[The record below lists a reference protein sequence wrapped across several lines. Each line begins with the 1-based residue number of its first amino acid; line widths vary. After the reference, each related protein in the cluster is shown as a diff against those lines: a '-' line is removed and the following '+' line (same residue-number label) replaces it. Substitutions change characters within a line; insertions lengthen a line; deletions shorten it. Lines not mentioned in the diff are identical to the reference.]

1 MSEKPASAISQ
12 NLACRIDQ
20 LTREGSVDFH
30 LHSSFSDGSET
41 PHTIAK
47 LMIGAGLRAFALTD
61 HDTTKG
67 IVQAAA
73 LLDKLSAAA
82 PLLHTA
88 NPDRLDREK
97 PRSDLHTCFRETISP
112 SSLPLFFPGVELS
125 CEFEGQEV
133 HVLAYF
139 WKKEAAFKLRPYLRT
154 LGRSREKRNRKM
166 VERLRELGFAISM
179 EELRSLAENKVGR
192 VHMGQWLI
200 KHGVVQ
206 DMSEAFERYLGRDG
220 LAYIP
225 RERQSV
231 AESIQHVHEAG
242 GVAFIAHPHEY
253 GWCDE
258 KASEQGKE
266 SSEETKEAN
275 GRNYENSRKGYEKM
289 RLSPS
294 PAKRKDFHLKTE
306 KSLLSKKIERL
317 LPCGLDG
324 IEAFHS
330 QASPEARALALA
342 VAEQFSL
349 PVCAGSDWH
358 GSNRPGRDFYK
369 KGSTFF

>member
-1 MSEKPASAISQ
+1 MSEKPASSIDR
-12 NLACRIDQ
+12 NLACRIEQ

-41 PHTIAK
+41 PQTIVK

-73 LLDKLSAAA
+73 LLEKLQQE
-82 PLLHTA
+82 
-88 NPDRLDREK
+88 PDRL
-97 PRSDLHTCFRETISP
+97 RSLVNSATFDTIFP
-112 SSLPLFFPGVELS
+112 SSLPEFFPGVELS

-139 WKKEAAFKLRPYLRT
+139 RKKEAAFKLRPYLRT
-154 LGRSREKRNRKM
+154 LGRSREKRNRQM
-166 VERLRELGFAISM
+166 IERLRELGFAISM

-192 VHMGQWLI
+192 VHMGLWLMQ
-200 KHGVVQ
+200 HGAVQ

-253 GWCDE
+253 GWCE
-258 KASEQGKE
+258 
-266 SSEETKEAN
+266 
-275 GRNYENSRKGYEKM
+275 ENS
-289 RLSPS
+289 
-294 PAKRKDFHLKTE
+294 
-306 KSLLSKKIERL
+306 LLRKKIERL

-369 KGSTFF
+369 KGTTFF

>member
-12 NLACRIDQ
+12 NLAFRIDQ

-41 PHTIAK
+41 PQTIVK

-67 IVQAAA
+67 IVQAAV
-73 LLDKLSAAA
+73 LLEKLSAAA

-88 NPDRLDREK
+88 SPDRLDREK
-97 PRSDLHTCFRETISP
+97 PRSDLHTCFRETIFP

-154 LGRSREKRNRKM
+154 LGRSREKRNRQM
-166 VERLRELGFAISM
+166 IERLRELGFAISM

-192 VHMGQWLI
+192 VHMGLWLMQ
-200 KHGVVQ
+200 HGAVQ

-220 LAYIP
+220 LAFVP
-225 RERQSV
+225 RERKSV

-253 GWCDE
+253 GWCE
-258 KASEQGKE
+258 
-266 SSEETKEAN
+266 
-275 GRNYENSRKGYEKM
+275 ENS
-289 RLSPS
+289 
-294 PAKRKDFHLKTE
+294 
-306 KSLLSKKIERL
+306 LLRQKIERL
-317 LPCGLDG
+317 LPYGLDG

-358 GSNRPGRDFYK
+358 GNNRPGRDFYK
-369 KGSTFF
+369 KGTTFL

>member
-41 PHTIAK
+41 PQTIVK

-73 LLDKLSAAA
+73 LLEKLSAAA

-97 PRSDLHTCFRETISP
+97 PRSDLHTCFRETIFP

-133 HVLAYF
+133 HILAYF

-154 LGRSREKRNRKM
+154 LGRSREKRNRQM
-166 VERLRELGFAISM
+166 IERLRELGFAISM

-192 VHMGQWLI
+192 VHMGLWLMQ
-200 KHGVVQ
+200 HGAVQ
-206 DMSEAFERYLGRDG
+206 DMSEAFARYLGRDG
-220 LAYIP
+220 LAYVP
-225 RERQSV
+225 RERKSV
-231 AESIQHVHEAG
+231 VESIQHVHEAG

-253 GWCDE
+253 GWCE
-258 KASEQGKE
+258 
-266 SSEETKEAN
+266 
-275 GRNYENSRKGYEKM
+275 ENS
-289 RLSPS
+289 
-294 PAKRKDFHLKTE
+294 
-306 KSLLSKKIERL
+306 LLREKIERL

>member
-41 PHTIAK
+41 PQTIVK

-73 LLDKLSAAA
+73 LLEKLSAAA

-88 NPDRLDREK
+88 SPDRLDREK
-97 PRSDLHTCFRETISP
+97 PRSDLHTCFRETIFP

-154 LGRSREKRNRKM
+154 LGRSREKRNRQM
-166 VERLRELGFAISM
+166 IERLRELGFAISM

-192 VHMGQWLI
+192 VHMGLWLMQ
-200 KHGVVQ
+200 HGAVQ

-225 RERQSV
+225 RERKSV
-231 AESIQHVHEAG
+231 GESIQHVHEAG

-253 GWCDE
+253 GWCE
-258 KASEQGKE
+258 
-266 SSEETKEAN
+266 
-275 GRNYENSRKGYEKM
+275 ENS
-289 RLSPS
+289 
-294 PAKRKDFHLKTE
+294 
-306 KSLLSKKIERL
+306 LLREKIERL

-324 IEAFHS
+324 IEVFHS

-369 KGSTFF
+369 KGSTFL

>member
-41 PHTIAK
+41 PQTIVK

-73 LLDKLSAAA
+73 LLEKLSAAA

-88 NPDRLDREK
+88 SPDRLDREK
-97 PRSDLHTCFRETISP
+97 PRSDLHTCFRETIFP

-133 HVLAYF
+133 HILAYF

-154 LGRSREKRNRKM
+154 LGRSREKRNRQM
-166 VERLRELGFAISM
+166 IERLRELGFAISM

-192 VHMGQWLI
+192 VHMGLWLMQ
-200 KHGVVQ
+200 HGAVQ

-253 GWCDE
+253 GWCE
-258 KASEQGKE
+258 
-266 SSEETKEAN
+266 
-275 GRNYENSRKGYEKM
+275 ENS
-289 RLSPS
+289 
-294 PAKRKDFHLKTE
+294 
-306 KSLLSKKIERL
+306 LLREKIERL

-369 KGSTFF
+369 KGTTFL

>member
-1 MSEKPASAISQ
+1 MSEKPARSIDQ

-41 PHTIAK
+41 PQTIVK

-73 LLDKLSAAA
+73 LLEKLSAAA

-88 NPDRLDREK
+88 SPDRLDREK
-97 PRSDLHTCFRETISP
+97 PRSDLHTCFRETIFP

-154 LGRSREKRNRKM
+154 LGRSREKRNRQM
-166 VERLRELGFAISM
+166 IERLRELGFAISM

-192 VHMGQWLI
+192 VHMGLWLMQ
-200 KHGVVQ
+200 HGAVQ

-225 RERQSV
+225 RERKSV
-231 AESIQHVHEAG
+231 GESIQHVHEAG

-253 GWCDE
+253 GWCE
-258 KASEQGKE
+258 
-266 SSEETKEAN
+266 
-275 GRNYENSRKGYEKM
+275 ENS
-289 RLSPS
+289 
-294 PAKRKDFHLKTE
+294 
-306 KSLLSKKIERL
+306 LLREKIERL

-369 KGSTFF
+369 KGTTFL

>member
-1 MSEKPASAISQ
+1 MSEKPASSIDR

-41 PHTIAK
+41 PQTIVK

-73 LLDKLSAAA
+73 LLEKLQQE
-82 PLLHTA
+82 
-88 NPDRLDREK
+88 PDRL
-97 PRSDLHTCFRETISP
+97 RSLVNSATFDTIFP
-112 SSLPLFFPGVELS
+112 SSLPEFFPGVELS

-154 LGRSREKRNRKM
+154 LGRSREKRNRQM
-166 VERLRELGFAISM
+166 IERLRELGFAISM

-192 VHMGQWLI
+192 VHMGLWLMQ
-200 KHGVVQ
+200 HGVVQ
-206 DMSEAFERYLGRDG
+206 DMSEAFARYLGRNG
-220 LAYIP
+220 LAYVP
-225 RERQSV
+225 RERKSV

-253 GWCDE
+253 GWCE
-258 KASEQGKE
+258 CGCCKEKE
-266 SSEETKEAN
+266 SIYSRRCDENKLHTPAGSKADRALVN
-275 GRNYENSRKGYEKM
+275 IENS
-289 RLSPS
+289 
-294 PAKRKDFHLKTE
+294 
-306 KSLLSKKIERL
+306 LLRQKIERL

-369 KGSTFF
+369 KCSTFF

>member
-41 PHTIAK
+41 PQTIVK

-73 LLDKLSAAA
+73 LLEKLSAAA

-88 NPDRLDREK
+88 SPDRLDREK
-97 PRSDLHTCFRETISP
+97 PRSDLHTCFRETIFP

-154 LGRSREKRNRKM
+154 LGRSREKRNRQM
-166 VERLRELGFAISM
+166 IERLRELGFAISM

-192 VHMGQWLI
+192 VHMGLWLI
-200 KHGVVQ
+200 EHGAVQ

-225 RERQSV
+225 RERKSV
-231 AESIQHVHEAG
+231 GESIQHVHEAG

-253 GWCDE
+253 GWCE
-258 KASEQGKE
+258 
-266 SSEETKEAN
+266 
-275 GRNYENSRKGYEKM
+275 ENS
-289 RLSPS
+289 
-294 PAKRKDFHLKTE
+294 
-306 KSLLSKKIERL
+306 LLREKIERL

>member
-41 PHTIAK
+41 PQTIVK

-200 KHGVVQ
+200 KHGAVQ
-206 DMSEAFERYLGRDG
+206 DMSEAFARYLGRNG
-220 LAYIP
+220 LAYVP
-225 RERQSV
+225 RERKSV

-253 GWCDE
+253 GWCE
-258 KASEQGKE
+258 CGCCKEKE
-266 SSEETKEAN
+266 SIYSRRCDENKQHTPAGSKADRALVN
-275 GRNYENSRKGYEKM
+275 IENS
-289 RLSPS
+289 
-294 PAKRKDFHLKTE
+294 
-306 KSLLSKKIERL
+306 LLRQKIERL

-369 KGSTFF
+369 KGSTFL

>member
-1 MSEKPASAISQ
+1 MSEKPASSIDR

-41 PHTIAK
+41 PQTIVK

-73 LLDKLSAAA
+73 LLEKLSAAA

-88 NPDRLDREK
+88 SPDRLDREK
-97 PRSDLHTCFRETISP
+97 PRSDLHTCFRVTIFP

-154 LGRSREKRNRKM
+154 LGRSREKRNRQM
-166 VERLRELGFAISM
+166 IERLRELGFAISM

-192 VHMGQWLI
+192 VHMGLWLMQ
-200 KHGVVQ
+200 HGAVQ

-225 RERQSV
+225 RERKSV
-231 AESIQHVHEAG
+231 GESIQHVHEAG

-253 GWCDE
+253 GWCE
-258 KASEQGKE
+258 
-266 SSEETKEAN
+266 
-275 GRNYENSRKGYEKM
+275 ENS
-289 RLSPS
+289 
-294 PAKRKDFHLKTE
+294 
-306 KSLLSKKIERL
+306 LLREKIERL

>member
-41 PHTIAK
+41 PQTIVK

-73 LLDKLSAAA
+73 LLEKLSAAA

-88 NPDRLDREK
+88 SPDRLDREK
-97 PRSDLHTCFRETISP
+97 PRSDLHTCFRETIFP

-154 LGRSREKRNRKM
+154 LGRSREKRNRQM
-166 VERLRELGFAISM
+166 IERLRELGFAISM

-192 VHMGQWLI
+192 VHMGLWLMQ
-200 KHGVVQ
+200 HGAVQ
-206 DMSEAFERYLGRDG
+206 DMSEAFERYLGRDS

-225 RERQSV
+225 RERKSV
-231 AESIQHVHEAG
+231 GESIQHVHEAG

-253 GWCDE
+253 GWCE
-258 KASEQGKE
+258 
-266 SSEETKEAN
+266 
-275 GRNYENSRKGYEKM
+275 ENS
-289 RLSPS
+289 
-294 PAKRKDFHLKTE
+294 
-306 KSLLSKKIERL
+306 LLREKIERL

-330 QASPEARALALA
+330 QASPEDRALALA

>member
-12 NLACRIDQ
+12 NLAFRIDQ

-41 PHTIAK
+41 PQTIVK

-73 LLDKLSAAA
+73 LLEKLQQE
-82 PLLHTA
+82 
-88 NPDRLDREK
+88 PDRL
-97 PRSDLHTCFRETISP
+97 RSLVNSATFDTIFP
-112 SSLPLFFPGVELS
+112 SSLPEFFPGVELS

-206 DMSEAFERYLGRDG
+206 DMSEAFARYLGRDG
-220 LAYIP
+220 LAYIQ
-225 RERQSV
+225 RERKSV

-253 GWCDE
+253 GWCE
-258 KASEQGKE
+258 CGCCKEKE
-266 SSEETKEAN
+266 SIYSRRCDENKQHTPAGSKADRALVN
-275 GRNYENSRKGYEKM
+275 IENS
-289 RLSPS
+289 
-294 PAKRKDFHLKTE
+294 
-306 KSLLSKKIERL
+306 LLRQKIERL

-369 KGSTFF
+369 KGTTFL

>member
-1 MSEKPASAISQ
+1 MTD
-12 NLACRIDQ
+12 NLARTIDR

-41 PHTIAK
+41 PQTIVK

-67 IVQAAA
+67 IVKAAA
-73 LLDKLSAAA
+73 LLEKL
-82 PLLHTA
+82 LQE
-88 NPDRLDREK
+88 PDRL
-97 PRSDLHTCFRETISP
+97 RSLV
-112 SSLPLFFPGVELS
+112 SSTTSDASTKLSIPDFFPGVELS

-154 LGRSREKRNRKM
+154 LGRSREERNRQM
-166 VERLRELGFAISM
+166 IERLRELGLAISV
-179 EELRSLAENKVGR
+179 EDLRSLAENKVGR

-200 KHGVVQ
+200 KHGAVQ
-206 DMSEAFERYLGRDG
+206 DMSEAFARYLGRDG
-220 LAYIP
+220 LAYVQ
-225 RERQSV
+225 RERKSV

-258 KASEQGKE
+258 
-266 SSEETKEAN
+266 N
-275 GRNYENSRKGYEKM
+275 
-289 RLSPS
+289 
-294 PAKRKDFHLKTE
+294 
-306 KSLLSKKIERL
+306 SLLRQKIERL

-349 PVCAGSDWH
+349 PVSAGSDWH

-369 KGSTFF
+369 KGTTFF

>member
-41 PHTIAK
+41 PQTIVK

-73 LLDKLSAAA
+73 LLEKLSAAA

-88 NPDRLDREK
+88 SPDRLDREK
-97 PRSDLHTCFRETISP
+97 PRSDLHTCFRETIFP

-154 LGRSREKRNRKM
+154 LGRSREKRNRQM
-166 VERLRELGFAISM
+166 IERLRELGFAISM

-192 VHMGQWLI
+192 VHMGLWLMQ
-200 KHGVVQ
+200 HGAVQ

-253 GWCDE
+253 GWCE
-258 KASEQGKE
+258 
-266 SSEETKEAN
+266 
-275 GRNYENSRKGYEKM
+275 ENS
-289 RLSPS
+289 
-294 PAKRKDFHLKTE
+294 
-306 KSLLSKKIERL
+306 LLREKIERL

-369 KGSTFF
+369 KGTTFL

>member
-12 NLACRIDQ
+12 NLAFRIDQ

-41 PHTIAK
+41 PQTIVK

-67 IVQAAA
+67 IVQAAV
-73 LLDKLSAAA
+73 LLEKLSAAA

-88 NPDRLDREK
+88 SPDRLDREK
-97 PRSDLHTCFRETISP
+97 PRSDLHTCFRETIFP

-133 HVLAYF
+133 HILAYF

-154 LGRSREKRNRKM
+154 LGRSREKRNRQM
-166 VERLRELGFAISM
+166 IERLRELGFAISM

-192 VHMGQWLI
+192 VHMGLWLMQ
-200 KHGVVQ
+200 HGAVQ

-253 GWCDE
+253 GWCE
-258 KASEQGKE
+258 
-266 SSEETKEAN
+266 
-275 GRNYENSRKGYEKM
+275 ENS
-289 RLSPS
+289 
-294 PAKRKDFHLKTE
+294 
-306 KSLLSKKIERL
+306 LLRQKIERL

-349 PVCAGSDWH
+349 PVSAGSDWH

-369 KGSTFF
+369 KGTTFL

>member
-41 PHTIAK
+41 PQTIVK
-47 LMIGAGLRAFALTD
+47 LMISAGLRAFALTD

-73 LLDKLSAAA
+73 LLEKLSAAA

-88 NPDRLDREK
+88 SPDRLDREK
-97 PRSDLHTCFRETISP
+97 PRSDLHTCFRETIFP

-133 HVLAYF
+133 HILAYF

-154 LGRSREKRNRKM
+154 LGRSREKRNRQM
-166 VERLRELGFAISM
+166 IERLRELGFAISM

-192 VHMGQWLI
+192 VHMGLWLMQ
-200 KHGVVQ
+200 HGAVQ

-253 GWCDE
+253 GWCE
-258 KASEQGKE
+258 
-266 SSEETKEAN
+266 
-275 GRNYENSRKGYEKM
+275 ENS
-289 RLSPS
+289 
-294 PAKRKDFHLKTE
+294 
-306 KSLLSKKIERL
+306 LLREKIERL

-369 KGSTFF
+369 KGTTFL

>member
-12 NLACRIDQ
+12 NLAFRIDQ

-41 PHTIAK
+41 PQTIVK

-73 LLDKLSAAA
+73 LLEKLQQE
-82 PLLHTA
+82 
-88 NPDRLDREK
+88 PDRL
-97 PRSDLHTCFRETISP
+97 RSLVNSATFDTIFP
-112 SSLPLFFPGVELS
+112 SSLPEFFPGVELS

-206 DMSEAFERYLGRDG
+206 DMSEAFARYLGRNG

-225 RERQSV
+225 RERKSV

-253 GWCDE
+253 GWCE
-258 KASEQGKE
+258 CGCCKEKE
-266 SSEETKEAN
+266 SIYSRRCDENKQHTPAGSKADRALVN
-275 GRNYENSRKGYEKM
+275 IENS
-289 RLSPS
+289 
-294 PAKRKDFHLKTE
+294 
-306 KSLLSKKIERL
+306 LLRQKIERL

-369 KGSTFF
+369 KGTTFL

>member
-1 MSEKPASAISQ
+1 MSEKPARSIDQ

-41 PHTIAK
+41 PQTIVK

-73 LLDKLSAAA
+73 LLEKLSAAA

-88 NPDRLDREK
+88 SPDRLDREK
-97 PRSDLHTCFRETISP
+97 PRSDLHTCFRETIFP

-154 LGRSREKRNRKM
+154 LGRSREKRNRQM
-166 VERLRELGFAISM
+166 IERLRELGFAISM

-192 VHMGQWLI
+192 VHMGLWLMQ
-200 KHGVVQ
+200 HGAVQ

-225 RERQSV
+225 RERKSV
-231 AESIQHVHEAG
+231 GESIQHVHEAG

-253 GWCDE
+253 GWCE
-258 KASEQGKE
+258 
-266 SSEETKEAN
+266 
-275 GRNYENSRKGYEKM
+275 ENS
-289 RLSPS
+289 
-294 PAKRKDFHLKTE
+294 
-306 KSLLSKKIERL
+306 LLREKIERL

-324 IEAFHS
+324 IEVFHS

-369 KGSTFF
+369 KGSTFL

>member
-1 MSEKPASAISQ
+1 M
-12 NLACRIDQ
+12 
-20 LTREGSVDFH
+20 
-30 LHSSFSDGSET
+30 
-41 PHTIAK
+41 
-47 LMIGAGLRAFALTD
+47 
-61 HDTTKG
+61 
-67 IVQAAA
+67 
-73 LLDKLSAAA
+73 
-82 PLLHTA
+82 
-88 NPDRLDREK
+88 
-97 PRSDLHTCFRETISP
+97 
-112 SSLPLFFPGVELS
+112 
-125 CEFEGQEV
+125 

-154 LGRSREKRNRKM
+154 LGRSREKRNRQM
-166 VERLRELGFAISM
+166 IERLRELGFAISM

-192 VHMGQWLI
+192 VHMGLWLMQ
-200 KHGVVQ
+200 HGAVQ

-225 RERQSV
+225 RERKSV
-231 AESIQHVHEAG
+231 GESIQHVHEAG

-253 GWCDE
+253 GWFE
-258 KASEQGKE
+258 
-266 SSEETKEAN
+266 
-275 GRNYENSRKGYEKM
+275 ENS
-289 RLSPS
+289 
-294 PAKRKDFHLKTE
+294 
-306 KSLLSKKIERL
+306 LLREKIERL

>member
-1 MSEKPASAISQ
+1 MSEKPASSIDR

-41 PHTIAK
+41 PQTIVK

-73 LLDKLSAAA
+73 LLEKLQQE
-82 PLLHTA
+82 
-88 NPDRLDREK
+88 PDRL
-97 PRSDLHTCFRETISP
+97 RSLVNSATFDTIFP
-112 SSLPLFFPGVELS
+112 SSLPEFFPGVELS

-154 LGRSREKRNRKM
+154 LGRSREKRNRQM
-166 VERLRELGFAISM
+166 IERLRELGFAISM

-192 VHMGQWLI
+192 VHMGLWLMQ
-200 KHGVVQ
+200 HGAVQ
-206 DMSEAFERYLGRDG
+206 DLSEAFERYLGRDG

-225 RERQSV
+225 RERKSV
-231 AESIQHVHEAG
+231 GESIQHVHEAG

-253 GWCDE
+253 GWCECSCCKENESKNSRICDE
-258 KASEQGKE
+258 NKQHTPAGSKADRVSV
-266 SSEETKEAN
+266 N
-275 GRNYENSRKGYEKM
+275 IENS
-289 RLSPS
+289 
-294 PAKRKDFHLKTE
+294 
-306 KSLLSKKIERL
+306 LLREKIERL

-342 VAEQFSL
+342 VAKQFSL

>member
-1 MSEKPASAISQ
+1 MSEKPASSIDQ

-41 PHTIAK
+41 PQTIVK
-47 LMIGAGLRAFALTD
+47 LMISAGLRAFALTD

-73 LLDKLSAAA
+73 LLEKLSAAA

-88 NPDRLDREK
+88 SPDRLDREK
-97 PRSDLHTCFRETISP
+97 PRSDLHTCFRETIFP

-154 LGRSREKRNRKM
+154 LGRSREKRNRQM
-166 VERLRELGFAISM
+166 IERLRELGFAISM

-192 VHMGQWLI
+192 VHMGLWLMQ
-200 KHGVVQ
+200 HGAVQ

-225 RERQSV
+225 RERKSV
-231 AESIQHVHEAG
+231 GESIQHVHEAG

-253 GWCDE
+253 GWCE
-258 KASEQGKE
+258 
-266 SSEETKEAN
+266 
-275 GRNYENSRKGYEKM
+275 ENS
-289 RLSPS
+289 
-294 PAKRKDFHLKTE
+294 
-306 KSLLSKKIERL
+306 LLREKIERL

>member
-1 MSEKPASAISQ
+1 MSEKPASSIDR

-41 PHTIAK
+41 PQTIVK

-73 LLDKLSAAA
+73 LLEKLQQE
-82 PLLHTA
+82 
-88 NPDRLDREK
+88 PDRL
-97 PRSDLHTCFRETISP
+97 RSLVNSATFDTIFP
-112 SSLPLFFPGVELS
+112 SSLPEFFPGVELS

-206 DMSEAFERYLGRDG
+206 DMSEAFARYLGRNG

-225 RERQSV
+225 RERKSV

-253 GWCDE
+253 GWCE
-258 KASEQGKE
+258 CGCCKEKE
-266 SSEETKEAN
+266 SIYSRRCDENKQHTPAGSKADRALVN
-275 GRNYENSRKGYEKM
+275 IENS
-289 RLSPS
+289 
-294 PAKRKDFHLKTE
+294 
-306 KSLLSKKIERL
+306 LLRQKIERL

-369 KGSTFF
+369 KGTTFL

>member
-41 PHTIAK
+41 PQTIVK

-73 LLDKLSAAA
+73 LLEKLSAAA

-88 NPDRLDREK
+88 SPDRLDREK
-97 PRSDLHTCFRETISP
+97 PRSDLHTCFRETIFP

-139 WKKEAAFKLRPYLRT
+139 RKKEEAFKLRPYLRT
-154 LGRSREKRNRKM
+154 LGRSREKRNRQM
-166 VERLRELGFAISM
+166 IERLRELGFAISM

-192 VHMGQWLI
+192 VHMGLWLMQ
-200 KHGVVQ
+200 HGAVQ

-253 GWCDE
+253 GWCE
-258 KASEQGKE
+258 
-266 SSEETKEAN
+266 
-275 GRNYENSRKGYEKM
+275 ENS
-289 RLSPS
+289 
-294 PAKRKDFHLKTE
+294 
-306 KSLLSKKIERL
+306 LLRQKIERL

-369 KGSTFF
+369 KGTTFL

>member
-41 PHTIAK
+41 PQTIVK

-73 LLDKLSAAA
+73 LLEKLSAAA

-88 NPDRLDREK
+88 SPDRLDREK
-97 PRSDLHTCFRETISP
+97 PRSDLHTCFRETIFP

-154 LGRSREKRNRKM
+154 LGRSREKRNRQM
-166 VERLRELGFAISM
+166 IERLRELGFAISM

-200 KHGVVQ
+200 KHGAVQ

-253 GWCDE
+253 GWCE
-258 KASEQGKE
+258 
-266 SSEETKEAN
+266 
-275 GRNYENSRKGYEKM
+275 ENS
-289 RLSPS
+289 
-294 PAKRKDFHLKTE
+294 
-306 KSLLSKKIERL
+306 LLREKIERL

-369 KGSTFF
+369 KGTTFL

>member
-1 MSEKPASAISQ
+1 MSEKPASSIDR

-41 PHTIAK
+41 PQTIVK

-206 DMSEAFERYLGRDG
+206 DMSEAFARYLGRNG
-220 LAYIP
+220 LAYVP
-225 RERQSV
+225 RERKSV

-253 GWCDE
+253 GWCE
-258 KASEQGKE
+258 
-266 SSEETKEAN
+266 
-275 GRNYENSRKGYEKM
+275 ENS
-289 RLSPS
+289 
-294 PAKRKDFHLKTE
+294 
-306 KSLLSKKIERL
+306 LLRKKIERL

-358 GSNRPGRDFYK
+358 GSNRPGRNFYK

>member
-1 MSEKPASAISQ
+1 MSEKPARSIDQ

-41 PHTIAK
+41 PQTIVK

-73 LLDKLSAAA
+73 LLEKLSAAA

-88 NPDRLDREK
+88 SPDRLDREK
-97 PRSDLHTCFRETISP
+97 PRSDLHTCFRETIFP

-154 LGRSREKRNRKM
+154 LGRSREKRNRQM
-166 VERLRELGFAISM
+166 IERLRELGFAISM

-192 VHMGQWLI
+192 VHMGLWLMQ
-200 KHGVVQ
+200 HGAVQ

-225 RERQSV
+225 RERKSV
-231 AESIQHVHEAG
+231 GESIQHVHEAG

-253 GWCDE
+253 GWCE
-258 KASEQGKE
+258 
-266 SSEETKEAN
+266 
-275 GRNYENSRKGYEKM
+275 ENS
-289 RLSPS
+289 
-294 PAKRKDFHLKTE
+294 
-306 KSLLSKKIERL
+306 LLREKIERL

>member
-1 MSEKPASAISQ
+1 MSEKPASSIDR

-41 PHTIAK
+41 PQTIVK

-73 LLDKLSAAA
+73 LLEKLSAAA

-88 NPDRLDREK
+88 SSDRLDREK
-97 PRSDLHTCFRETISP
+97 PRSDLHTCFRETIFP

-139 WKKEAAFKLRPYLRT
+139 WKKEEAFKLRPYLRT
-154 LGRSREKRNRKM
+154 LGRSREKRNRQM
-166 VERLRELGFAISM
+166 IERLRELGFAISM

-192 VHMGQWLI
+192 VHMGLWLI
-200 KHGVVQ
+200 EHGAVQ

-225 RERQSV
+225 RERKSV

-253 GWCDE
+253 GWCE
-258 KASEQGKE
+258 
-266 SSEETKEAN
+266 
-275 GRNYENSRKGYEKM
+275 ENS
-289 RLSPS
+289 
-294 PAKRKDFHLKTE
+294 
-306 KSLLSKKIERL
+306 LLREKIERL

>member
-20 LTREGSVDFH
+20 LTQEGSVDFH

-41 PHTIAK
+41 PQTIVK
-47 LMIGAGLRAFALTD
+47 LMIGARLRAFALTD

-73 LLDKLSAAA
+73 LLEKLQQE
-82 PLLHTA
+82 
-88 NPDRLDREK
+88 PDRLRRLVNSATFDASTKLSIPE
-97 PRSDLHTCFRETISP
+97 
-112 SSLPLFFPGVELS
+112 FFPGVELS

-139 WKKEAAFKLRPYLRT
+139 RKKEAAFKLRPYLRT
-154 LGRSREKRNRKM
+154 LGRSREKRNRQM
-166 VERLRELGFAISM
+166 IERLRELGFAISM

-192 VHMGQWLI
+192 VHMGLWLMQ
-200 KHGVVQ
+200 HGAVQ

-306 KSLLSKKIERL
+306 NSLLREKIERL

-342 VAEQFSL
+342 VAKQFSL

-369 KGSTFF
+369 KGSTFL

>member
-1 MSEKPASAISQ
+1 MTD
-12 NLACRIDQ
+12 NLARTIDR

-41 PHTIAK
+41 PQTIVK

-67 IVQAAA
+67 IVKAAA
-73 LLDKLSAAA
+73 LLEKLQQE
-82 PLLHTA
+82 
-88 NPDRLDREK
+88 PDRL
-97 PRSDLHTCFRETISP
+97 RSLV
-112 SSLPLFFPGVELS
+112 SSATSDASTKLSNPDFFPGVELS

-154 LGRSREKRNRKM
+154 LGRSREKRNRQM
-166 VERLRELGFAISM
+166 IERLRELGFAISV

-200 KHGVVQ
+200 KQGAVQ
-206 DMSEAFERYLGRDG
+206 DMSEAFARYLGRDG

-231 AESIQHVHEAG
+231 AESIQHVHEAD

-253 GWCDE
+253 GWCE
-258 KASEQGKE
+258 
-266 SSEETKEAN
+266 
-275 GRNYENSRKGYEKM
+275 ENS
-289 RLSPS
+289 
-294 PAKRKDFHLKTE
+294 
-306 KSLLSKKIERL
+306 LLREKIERL

>member
-1 MSEKPASAISQ
+1 MSEKPASSIDR

-41 PHTIAK
+41 PQTIVK

-73 LLDKLSAAA
+73 LLEKLSAAA

-88 NPDRLDREK
+88 SPDRLDREK
-97 PRSDLHTCFRETISP
+97 PRSDLHTCFRETIFP

-139 WKKEAAFKLRPYLRT
+139 RKKEAAFKLRPYLRT
-154 LGRSREKRNRKM
+154 LGRSREKRNRQM
-166 VERLRELGFAISM
+166 IEHLRELGFAISM

-192 VHMGQWLI
+192 VHMGLWLMQ
-200 KHGVVQ
+200 HGAVQ

-225 RERQSV
+225 RERKSA
-231 AESIQHVHEAG
+231 AESIQHVHEAD

-253 GWCDE
+253 GWCE
-258 KASEQGKE
+258 
-266 SSEETKEAN
+266 
-275 GRNYENSRKGYEKM
+275 ENS
-289 RLSPS
+289 
-294 PAKRKDFHLKTE
+294 
-306 KSLLSKKIERL
+306 LLREKIERL

>member
-1 MSEKPASAISQ
+1 MSEKPASSIDR

-41 PHTIAK
+41 PQTIVK

-73 LLDKLSAAA
+73 LLEKLSAAA

-88 NPDRLDREK
+88 SPDRLDLEK
-97 PRSDLHTCFRETISP
+97 PRSDLHTCFRETIFP

-154 LGRSREKRNRKM
+154 LGRSREKRNRQM
-166 VERLRELGFAISM
+166 IERLRELGFAISM

-192 VHMGQWLI
+192 VHMGLWLMQ
-200 KHGVVQ
+200 HGAVQ

-231 AESIQHVHEAG
+231 AESIQHVHEAD

-253 GWCDE
+253 GWCE
-258 KASEQGKE
+258 
-266 SSEETKEAN
+266 
-275 GRNYENSRKGYEKM
+275 ENS
-289 RLSPS
+289 
-294 PAKRKDFHLKTE
+294 
-306 KSLLSKKIERL
+306 LLREKIERL